1 MFCNIFLSALPFAE
15 KLSLFRRLGL
25 QPQRTSGTR
34 DRALVPEES
43 PGAFFGACFALIF
56 FVLLLNTSPISA
68 QIGNSGSIEGTVK
81 DPSGAAVPNATVQI
95 VNPVSGLDRTTVTG
109 ADGSFRFTNVP
120 FNPYHLAVTAAGFA
134 SYTQDLDVRSTVPT
148 PVQVGL
154 KVGTAVTSVTV
165 EAKGADLVENDPTF
179 HTDVDQAIT
188 DRLPLQSVSSGVS
201 SLVTLVTPGIAA
213 DSNGLFHGM
222 GDHAQN
228 SFSVDNQPISDQ
240 QSKIF
245 SNQIPTDSIQSLEVI
260 SGAPPAEF
268 GDKTSI
274 VIKVT
279 TRSGLGVT
287 APTGRVY
294 TSYGSFGTANIGV
307 NLAYGGEKWGNFIA
321 LNGLNSGRF
330 LDGPEV
336 AVLHDKG
343 NQENVF
349 DRVDFQ
355 LAKADTIH
363 VNLGYTRSWFQN
375 PNTWDQ
381 QLHTCSAGFLCNTA
395 GVAVNPVNGAP
406 LGSTDQR
413 SQIKTYNIAPTWTHL
428 IGAKAILTFGGF
440 VRKDQF
446 NFYPSA
452 DPFADFSPAL
462 QAQTIGQDRKLTNAG
477 VRSDISYIKGI
488 HNIKA
493 GITYQHWFLTEND
506 TLATV
511 DPGFSGLFN
520 QLDANG
526 NPIPNPAGGN
536 FNCGNPLQ
544 PNEVGPCQTLSSVDL
559 TQAGGKPFLF
569 HGHTD
574 VKETSLYVQ
583 DSITKGNWSF
593 NLGIRGDL
601 YNGFVSDS
609 QAQPRLGVAYN
620 FKPTS
625 TVLRLSYARTMET
638 PFNENLAIA
647 NTGCSIPV
655 IAVLVPPPNTS
666 CVSGLLRP
674 GWRNE
679 FHAGIEQA
687 FGKYLVVDAEYLW
700 KYTHNGFDFG
710 VVAASPLAFPL
721 VWHNSKIPGYAVRV
735 SVPDVHGFTALV
747 VMSGVAARYFPPQVG
762 GIPFL
767 PAPGVFRIDHDE
779 KFNQTT
785 HLQYQPWKRGPW
797 VAFNWRYDNGLVAGA
812 VPCSAPTATCFASTS
827 PFDGGGAMIPG
838 PTPGTSVPLPQGQVL
853 LVNNLT
859 TLPLTA
865 DQEFQAGLTCDG
877 KLAAPSPT
885 GPALAT
891 CDAAGLG
898 SIYIKIPA
906 PGKEND
912 DHNPQRIAP
921 RNLFDVS
928 VGHDNLFHGDRYKW
942 SLRFTVINLTNKTAL
957 YNFFSTF
964 SGTHYV
970 TPRAETVE
978 LGFHF

>member
-1 MFCNIFLSALPFAE
+1 MLKRLSIY
-15 KLSLFRRLGL
+15 G
-25 QPQRTSGTR
+25 
-34 DRALVPEES
+34 ALVL
-43 PGAFFGACFALIF
+43 G
-56 FVLLLNTSPISA
+56 FVLSFAPGPAAA
-68 QIGNSGSIEGTVK
+68 QLGNSGSIEGVVK
-81 DPSGAAVPNATVQI
+81 DPSGGVVVGATVEI
-95 VNPVSGLDRTTVTG
+95 SNPVSGFQRQAITG
-109 ADGSFRFTNVP
+109 SDGTFKVSNIP
-120 FNPYHLAVTAAGFA
+120 FNPYHMTVTAAGFA
-134 SYTQDLDVRSTVPT
+134 AYTQDVDVRSTVPT
-148 PVQVGL
+148 SLQIGL
-154 KVGTAVTSVTV
+154 KVGTEVQTVKV
-165 EAKGADLVENDPTF
+165 EASGGDLVENESTF
-179 HTDVDQAIT
+179 HTDVDQTIT
-188 DRLPLQSVSSGVS
+188 DKLPLQSVSSGVS

-213 DSNGLFHGM
+213 DSNGLFHGL

-240 QSKIF
+240 QSKVF
-245 SNQIPTDSIQSLEVI
+245 SNQLPTDSIQSLEVI
-260 SGAPPAEF
+260 TGAPPAEF

-287 APTGRVY
+287 KPTGRVY
-294 TSYGSFGTANIGV
+294 GTYGSFGTGNMGL
-307 NLAYGGEKWGNFIA
+307 NLSYGGQKWGNFIA
-321 LNGLNSGRF
+321 ANGLNTGRF

-336 AVLHDKG
+336 VVLHDKG

-349 DRVDFQ
+349 DRVDYQ
-355 LAKADTIH
+355 VAGPDTIH
-363 VNLGYTRSWFQN
+363 ANFFFTRSWFQN

-381 QLHTCSAGFLCNTA
+381 QLHTCSAGFICNA
-395 GVAVNPVNGAP
+395 SGVAVNPVNGAP
-406 LGSTDQR
+406 LGRTDQR

-428 IGAKAILTFGGF
+428 IGTKAVFTFGGY

-477 VRSDISYIKGI
+477 VRSDISYVKGI

-493 GITYQHWFLTEND
+493 GITYQQWFLTEND

-511 DPGFSGLFN
+511 DPGFSALFN

-536 FNCGNPLQ
+536 FNCGQPNQ
-544 PNEVGPCQTLSSVDL
+544 PNEVGPCQTLASVDL
-559 TQAGGKPFLF
+559 TQGGTPFLF

-574 VKETSLYVQ
+574 VKETSLYLQ
-583 DSITKGNWSF
+583 DTITKANWSF
-593 NLGIRGDL
+593 NLGLRGDL
-601 YNGFVSDS
+601 YNGFVSDK
-609 QAQPRLGVAYN
+609 QPEPRIGISYN
-620 FKPTS
+620 IKPSS

-638 PFNENLAIA
+638 PFNENIVIA

-655 IAVLVPPPNTS
+655 IAVLVPPPNTP
-666 CVSGLLRP
+666 CVSGFIRP

-679 FHAGIEQA
+679 FHAGFEQA
-687 FGKYLVVDAEYLW
+687 FGKYLVVDAEYIW
-700 KYTHNGFDFG
+700 KYTHNGYDFG

-721 VWHNSKIPGYAVRV
+721 DWHNSKIPGYAVRV
-735 SVPDVHGFTALV
+735 SVPNFHGFTGLM

-785 HLQYQPWKRGPW
+785 HLQYQPWERGPW

-812 VPCSAPTATCFASTS
+812 VPCFAPTATCGFSTATVN
-827 PFDGGGAMIPG
+827 GV
-838 PTPGTSVPLPQGQVL
+838 PTVMLI
-853 LVNNLT
+853 NNLT
-859 TLPLTA
+859 GLALTA
-865 DQEFQAGLTCDG
+865 DQEFQAGLTCNG
-877 KLAAPSPT
+877 LPAAPSPT
-885 GPALAT
+885 GPALAS
-891 CDAAGLG
+891 CPAAAFG
-898 SIYIKIPA
+898 STLIRIPA
-906 PGKEND
+906 PGTEND

-921 RNLFDVS
+921 RNLFDAS
-928 VGHDNLFHGDRYKW
+928 VGADDLFHGDRYKW
-942 SLRFTVINLTNKTAL
+942 SLRFTVINLTNKVAL

-970 TPRAETVE
+970 TPRTETVE

>member
-1 MFCNIFLSALPFAE
+1 MFKSLWIYAARGRRAVSAFLILG
-15 KLSLFRRLGL
+15 LSLLFAAVPG
-25 QPQRTSGTR
+25 
-34 DRALVPEES
+34 RAQL
-43 PGAFFGACFALIF
+43 
-56 FVLLLNTSPISA
+56 
-68 QIGNSGSIEGTVK
+68 GNSGLIEGVVK
-81 DPSGAAVPNATVQI
+81 DPSGGVVANATVE
-95 VNPVSGLDRTTVTG
+95 VSNPVSGFQRSVTTG
-109 ADGSFRFTNVP
+109 NEGSFKFTNVP
-120 FNPYHLAVTAAGFA
+120 FNPYHLVVTAAGFA
-134 SYTQDLDVRSTVPT
+134 SYTQDVDVRSTVPT
-148 PVQVGL
+148 TVQISL
-154 KVGTAVTSVTV
+154 KIGTAATSVTV
-165 EAKGADLVENDPTF
+165 EANGGDLVENESTF

-240 QSKIF
+240 QSKVF
-245 SNQIPTDSIQSLEVI
+245 SNQLPTDSIQSLEVI

-287 APTGRVY
+287 KPTGRVY
-294 TSYGSFGTANIGV
+294 GTYGSFGTGNLGV
-307 NLAYGGEKWGNFIA
+307 NLAYGNQKWGNFIA
-321 LNGLNSGRF
+321 ANGLNSGRF

-336 AVLHDKG
+336 TVLHDKG

-349 DRVDFQ
+349 DRVDYQ
-355 LAKADTIH
+355 ASGKDTIH
-363 VNLGYTRSWFQN
+363 TNFGFTRSWFQN

-381 QLHTCSAGFLCNTA
+381 QLHTCSAGFICNA
-395 GVAVNPVNGAP
+395 GIAVNPVNGAP
-406 LGSTDQR
+406 LGRTDQR
-413 SQIKTYNIAPTWTHL
+413 SQIKTYNVAPTWTHL
-428 IGAKAILTFGGF
+428 ISTNAVFTFGGF
-440 VRKDQF
+440 MRKDQF

-477 VRSDISYIKGI
+477 VRSDISYVKGI

-506 TLATV
+506 KLATV
-511 DPGFSGLFN
+511 DPGFLVLFN
-520 QLDANG
+520 DPVTGNKCVANSPDA
-526 NPIPNPAGGN
+526 PCAT
-536 FNCGNPLQ
+536 LQ
-544 PNEVGPCQTLSSVDL
+544 SADL
-559 TQAGGKPFLF
+559 TLGGSPFLF

-583 DSITKGNWSF
+583 DTITKRNWSF

-601 YNGFVSDS
+601 YNGFVSDR
-609 QAQPRLGVAYN
+609 QPEPRLGVSYN
-620 FKPTS
+620 IKPS
-625 TVLRLSYARTMET
+625 SRVLRLSYARTMET
-638 PFNENLAIA
+638 PFNENIVIA

-655 IAVLVPPPNTS
+655 IAVLVPPPNIA
-666 CVSGLLRP
+666 CNSGLIRP

-679 FHAGIEQA
+679 FHAGLEQA

-700 KYTHNGFDFG
+700 KYTHNGYDFG

-721 VWHNSKIPGYAVRV
+721 AWHNSKIPGYAIRV
-735 SVPDVHGFTALV
+735 SVPNFHGFTGLV
-747 VMSGVAARYFPPQVG
+747 VLSGVAARYFPLQVG

-779 KFNQTT
+779 KFNQTM
-785 HLQYQPWKRGPW
+785 HLQYQPWQRGPW

-812 VPCSAPTATCFASTS
+812 IPCSAPTATCFGSTS
-827 PFDGGGAMIPG
+827 INDFTTTTPGGANIPA
-838 PTPGTSVPLPQGQVL
+838 GQVAF
-853 LVNNLT
+853 VNNLT
-859 TLPLTA
+859 GLPLTA

-898 SIYIKIPA
+898 SIYVKIPA
-906 PGKEND
+906 VGKEND
-912 DHNPQRIAP
+912 DHNPQRIQP
-921 RNLFDVS
+921 RSLFDAS
-928 VGHDNLFHGDRYKW
+928 VGDDNLFHGDRYKW
-942 SLRFTVINLTNKTAL
+942 SLRFTVINLTNKVAL

-970 TPRAETVE
+970 TPRSETVE

>member
-1 MFCNIFLSALPFAE
+1 MLKRWSFYVVIFLALV
-15 KLSLFRRLGL
+15 SLFAAAG
-25 QPQRTSGTR
+25 P
-34 DRALVPEES
+34 A
-43 PGAFFGACFALIF
+43 
-56 FVLLLNTSPISA
+56 SA
-68 QIGNSGSIEGTVK
+68 QLGNSGSIDGVVK
-81 DPSGAAVPNATVQI
+81 DPSGGVITGASVEIANV
-95 VNPVSGLDRTTVTG
+95 VSGFKRETSTG
-109 ADGSFRFTNVP
+109 SDGGFHFSNVP
-120 FNPYHLAVTAAGFA
+120 FNPYHLVVTAAGFN
-134 SYTQDLDVRSTVPT
+134 SYTQDVDVRSTVPT
-148 PVQVGL
+148 SLQIGL
-154 KVGTAVTSVTV
+154 IVGTEIQTVKV
-165 EAKGADLVENDPTF
+165 EANGGDLVENEPTF

-213 DSNGLFHGM
+213 DSNGLFHGL

-240 QSKIF
+240 QSKVF
-245 SNQIPTDSIQSLEVI
+245 SNQLPTDSIQSLEVI
-260 SGAPPAEF
+260 TGAPPAEF

-287 APTGRVY
+287 KPTGRVY
-294 TSYGSFGTANIGV
+294 GTYGSFGTGNLGV
-307 NLAYGGEKWGNFIA
+307 NLAYGGQKWGNFIA
-321 LNGLNSGRF
+321 ANGLNTGRF

-349 DRVDFQ
+349 DRVDYQ
-355 LAKADTIH
+355 VAGPDTIH
-363 VNLGYTRSWFQN
+363 MNFNFTRSWFQN

-381 QLHTCSAGFLCNTA
+381 QLHTCSAGFTCNA
-395 GVAVNPVNGAP
+395 ASVAINPVNQAP
-406 LGSTDQR
+406 LGRTDQR
-413 SQIKTYNIAPTWTHL
+413 SQIKTYNVAPTWTHL
-428 IGAKAILTFGGF
+428 IGTKAVFTFGGF

-462 QAQTIGQDRKLTNAG
+462 QAQTIGQDRKLANAG
-477 VRSDISYIKGI
+477 ARSDISYVKGI

-506 TLATV
+506 KLATV
-511 DPGFSGLFN
+511 DPAFLGLFIDSTGAHCTRTDTN
-520 QLDANG
+520 APC
-526 NPIPNPAGGN
+526 PILVSA
-536 FNCGNPLQ
+536 
-544 PNEVGPCQTLSSVDL
+544 DL
-559 TQAGGKPFLF
+559 TNGGSVFPF

-583 DSITKGNWSF
+583 DTITKGSWSF
-593 NLGIRGDL
+593 NLGIRGDI
-601 YNGFVSDS
+601 YNGFVSDH
-609 QAQPRLGVAYN
+609 QPEPRVGVSYN
-620 FKPTS
+620 IKPSS

-638 PFNENLAIA
+638 PFNENIVIA

-655 IAVLVPPPNTS
+655 IAVLVPPPNIP
-666 CVSGLLRP
+666 CASGFIRP

-679 FHAGIEQA
+679 FHAGLEQA

-700 KYTHNGFDFG
+700 KYTHNGYDFG

-721 VWHNSKIPGYAVRV
+721 AWHNSKIPGYAIRA
-735 SVPDVHGFTALV
+735 SVPNFHGFTGLV

-779 KFNQTT
+779 KFDQTT

-812 VPCSAPTATCFASTS
+812 IPCSAPTATCFASTS
-827 PFDGGGAMIPG
+827 SADGGGN
-838 PTPGTSVPLPQGQVL
+838 TSIAAGEIGF
-853 LVNNLT
+853 VNNLT
-859 TLPLTA
+859 GLPLTA
-865 DQEFQAGLTCDG
+865 DQEFQAGLTCNGVGATPTTPIPASVLQPDG
-877 KLAAPSPT
+877 GCLASQF
-885 GPALAT
+885 
-891 CDAAGLG
+891 G
-898 SIYIKIPA
+898 SKFIRVPA

-921 RNLFDVS
+921 RNLFDAS
-928 VGHDNLFHGDRYKW
+928 VGADDLFHFHGDRYKW
-942 SLRFTVINLTNKTAL
+942 SLRFTVINLANKVAL

-970 TPRAETVE
+970 TPRTETVE

>member
-1 MFCNIFLSALPFAE
+1 ML
-15 KLSLFRRLGL
+15 KRLGSYSIL
-25 QPQRTSGTR
+25 
-34 DRALVPEES
+34 ALVLFFS
-43 PGAFFGACFALIF
+43 AAPGW
-56 FVLLLNTSPISA
+56 A
-68 QIGNSGSIEGTVK
+68 QQGNSGSIEGVVK
-81 DPSGAAVPNATVQI
+81 DSSGGVVVNATVE
-95 VNPVSGLDRTTVTG
+95 VSNPVSGFKRETTTG
-109 ADGSFRFTNVP
+109 SDGSFHFTNVP
-120 FNPYHLAVTAAGFA
+120 FNPYHLVVIATGFA
-134 SYTQDLDVRSTVPT
+134 SYMQDVDVRSTVPANL
-148 PVQVGL
+148 QIGL
-154 KVGTAVTSVTV
+154 KIGAAAETVKV
-165 EAKGADLVENDPTF
+165 EANGGDLVENDSTF

-188 DRLPLQSVSSGVS
+188 DRLPLGSMSSGVS

-240 QSKIF
+240 QSKVF

-287 APTGRVY
+287 TPTGRVY
-294 TSYGSFGTANIGV
+294 TSYGSFGTANVGV
-307 NLAYGGEKWGNFIA
+307 NLAYGGQKWGNFIA
-321 LNGLNSGRF
+321 MNGLNSGRF

-343 NQENVF
+343 NQENLF
-349 DRVDFQ
+349 DRVDYQ
-355 LAKADTIH
+355 VAGADTIH
-363 VNLGYTRSWFQN
+363 VNFGFTRSWFQN

-381 QLHTCSAGFLCNTA
+381 QLHTCSAGFICNAA

-406 LGSTDQR
+406 LGPTDQR
-413 SQIKTYNIAPTWTHL
+413 SQIKTYNVAPTWTHL
-428 IGAKAILTFGGF
+428 ISSKAVFTLGGF
-440 VRKDQF
+440 MRKDQF
-446 NFYPSA
+446 NFYPSG
-452 DPFADFSPAL
+452 DPFADFSPGL
-462 QAQTIGQDRKLTNAG
+462 QAQTIGQDRKLTNVG
-477 VRSDISYIKGI
+477 VRSDISYVKGI

-493 GITYQHWFLTEND
+493 GITFQHWFLTEND

-526 NPIPNPAGGN
+526 NPIPNSANPGTF
-536 FNCGNPLQ
+536 FNCGNALQ
-544 PNEVGPCQTLSSVDL
+544 PNEVGPCQTLATVDL
-559 TQAGGKPFLF
+559 TQGGKPFLF

-583 DSITKGNWSF
+583 DTITKGNWSF

-601 YNGFVSDS
+601 YNGFVSDR
-609 QAQPRLGVAYN
+609 QAEPRVGVAYN
-620 FKPTS
+620 FKPSS

-638 PFNENLAIA
+638 PFNENIAIA

-655 IAVLVPPPNTS
+655 IAVLVPPPNTP
-666 CVSGLLRP
+666 CVSGLIHP

-679 FHAGIEQA
+679 FHAGLEQA
-687 FGKYLVVDAEYLW
+687 FGKFLVIDAEYLW
-700 KYTHNGFDFG
+700 KYTHNAFDFG
-710 VVAASPLAFPL
+710 VVAASPLAFPIA
-721 VWHNSKIPGYAVRV
+721 WHNSKIPGYAVRV
-735 SVPDVHGFTALV
+735 SVPNFHGFTGLV
-747 VMSGVAARYFPPQVG
+747 VLSGVAARYFPVQVG
-762 GIPFL
+762 GVPFL

-797 VAFNWRYDNGLVAGA
+797 VGFNWRYDNGLVAGA
-812 VPCSAPTATCFASTS
+812 VPCFAPTATCGFSTATVN
-827 PFDGGGAMIPG
+827 GV
-838 PTPGTSVPLPQGQVL
+838 PTVL
-853 LVNNLT
+853 LINNLT
-859 TLPLTA
+859 GLPLTA
-865 DQEFQAGLTCDG
+865 DQEFQAGLTCNG
-877 KLAAPSPT
+877 QPAAPSPT
-885 GPALAT
+885 GAALVSCPAAT
-891 CDAAGLG
+891 FG
-898 SIYIKIPA
+898 STLIKIPA

-921 RNLFDVS
+921 RSLFDAS
-928 VGHDNLFHGDRYKW
+928 VGQDDLFHGDRYKW
-942 SLRFTVINLTNKTAL
+942 SLRFTVINLMNKTAL

-970 TPRAETVE
+970 TPRTETVE

>member
-1 MFCNIFLSALPFAE
+1 MSKRLSI
-15 KLSLFRRLGL
+15 
-25 QPQRTSGTR
+25 
-34 DRALVPEES
+34 LV
-43 PGAFFGACFALIF
+43 I
-56 FVLLLNTSPISA
+56 FVLQLAVLFAAKPAAA
-68 QIGNSGSIEGTVK
+68 QVGNSGSIDGMVK
-81 DPSGAAVPNATVQI
+81 DPSGSIVVGATVEI
-95 VNPVSGLDRTTVTG
+95 FNPVTGFQRQTTSGS
-109 ADGSFRFTNVP
+109 DGSFRFSNVP
-120 FNPYHLAVTAAGFA
+120 FNPYHLTATAAGFA
-134 SYTQDLDVRSTVPT
+134 PYVQDLDVRSTVPT
-148 PVQVGL
+148 SLQISLLLGTEVQ
-154 KVGTAVTSVTV
+154 SVRV
-165 EAKGADLVENDPTF
+165 EASGGDLVENESTF

-188 DRLPLQSVSSGVS
+188 DKLPLGSVSSGVS

-213 DSNGLFHGM
+213 DSNGLFHGL

-240 QSKIF
+240 QSKVF
-245 SNQIPTDSIQSLEVI
+245 SNQLPTDSIQSLEVI
-260 SGAPPAEF
+260 TGAPPAEF

-287 APTGRVY
+287 KPTGRVY
-294 TSYGSFGTANIGV
+294 GTYGSFGTGNLGF
-307 NLAYGGEKWGNFIA
+307 NLAYGGQKWGNFIA
-321 LNGLNSGRF
+321 ANGLNTGRF
-330 LDGPEV
+330 LDGPEI

-349 DRVDFQ
+349 DRVDYQ
-355 LAKADTIH
+355 VATADTIH
-363 VNLGYTRSWFQN
+363 ANFFFTRSWFQN

-381 QLHTCSAGFLCNTA
+381 QLHTCSAGFLCNGS

-406 LGSTDQR
+406 LGQTDQR

-428 IGAKAILTFGGF
+428 LSTKAVFTFGGY

-477 VRSDISYIKGI
+477 ARADISYVKGI

-493 GITYQHWFLTEND
+493 GITYQQWFLTEND

-511 DPGFSGLFN
+511 DPGFSALFN
-520 QLDANG
+520 QLDTNG
-526 NPIPNPAGGN
+526 NPIPNPAMPGTN
-536 FNCGNPLQ
+536 FNCGQPNQ
-544 PNEVGPCQTLSSVDL
+544 PNEVRPCQTLASVDL
-559 TQAGGKPFLF
+559 TQGGTPFLF

-583 DSITKGNWSF
+583 DTITKANWSF
-593 NLGIRGDL
+593 NLGLRGDL
-601 YNGFVSDS
+601 YNGFVSDR
-609 QAQPRLGVAYN
+609 QPEPRVGISYN
-620 FKPTS
+620 IKPSS

-638 PFNENLAIA
+638 PFNENIVIA
-647 NTGCSIPV
+647 NSGCSIPV
-655 IAVLVPPPNTS
+655 IAVLVPPPNTP
-666 CVSGLLRP
+666 CVSGFIRP

-679 FHAGIEQA
+679 FHAGFEQA
-687 FGKYLVVDAEYLW
+687 FGKYLVVDAEYIW
-700 KYTHNGFDFG
+700 KYTHNGYDFG

-721 VWHNSKIPGYAVRV
+721 DWHNSKIPGYAIRA
-735 SVPDVHGFTALV
+735 SVPNFHGFTGLV

-812 VPCSAPTATCFASTS
+812 VPCFAPTATCGFSTATVN
-827 PFDGGGAMIPG
+827 GV
-838 PTPGTSVPLPQGQVL
+838 PTVNLI
-853 LVNNLT
+853 NNLT
-859 TLPLTA
+859 GLPLTA
-865 DQEFQAGLTCDG
+865 DQEFQAGFTCNG
-877 KLAAPSPT
+877 LPAAPSPT
-885 GPALAT
+885 GPALAS
-891 CDAAGLG
+891 CPAAAFG
-898 SIYIKIPA
+898 STLIRIPA
-906 PGKEND
+906 PGTEND

-921 RNLFDVS
+921 RNLFDLS
-928 VGHDNLFHGDRYKW
+928 VGDDNLFGGDGRYKW
-942 SLRFTVINLTNKTAL
+942 SLRFTVINLMNKTAL

-970 TPRAETVE
+970 TPRTETVE